1 MLIEEKIQNE
11 IESIMDSGSDVEYTI
26 KLLKETKEEI
36 LRLKKECNR
45 FSDRD
50 CSASIQMCY
59 STDDDPFNT
68 ESLKIVDVGV
78 SDNIYIVESK
88 LLQETLLENKKLK
101 AKAKYTSGNSSGEY
115 LWETEE
121 PLSTNGDTMTDF
133 IDNHM
138 QGYFGEVLEVVYDDG
153 TYIEVQNDDGIGYGI
168 NSSGNGDFCN
178 HKVLI
183 EILT

>member
-11 IESIMDSGSDVEYTI
+11 IESIMDSGCDDEYII
-26 KLLKETKEEI
+26 KLLKESTEEI

-45 FSDRD
+45 LSERD
-50 CSASIQMCY
+50 CSASIEMCY
-59 STDDDPFNT
+59 STGDYSFNR

-88 LLQETLLENKKLK
+88 LLQETLTENKKLK
-101 AKAKYTSGNSSGEY
+101 AKYNSGEY
-115 LWETEE
+115 FWETEE
-121 PLSTNGDTMTDF
+121 PLSTNNDTMTDF

-153 TYIEVQNDDGIGYGI
+153 TYIEAQYDGNMYAIHA
-168 NSSGNGDFCN
+168 SGNGDFCN
-178 HKVLI
+178 HKVSI
-183 EILT
+183 ELLT